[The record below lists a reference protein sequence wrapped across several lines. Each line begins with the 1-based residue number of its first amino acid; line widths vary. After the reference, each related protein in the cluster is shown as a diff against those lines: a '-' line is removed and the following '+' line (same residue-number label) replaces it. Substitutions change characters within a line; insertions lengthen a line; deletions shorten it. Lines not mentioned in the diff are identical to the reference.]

1 MCSFE
6 MCYVMMVVILTSLK
20 HWHILYPLDP
30 PWKFQEFK
38 HVGISWILVPPQCSF
53 QLVNDVQWIQWIQ
66 CPSRCQQ
73 HPAACLLSGLHHLPK
88 IEPSIWYF
96 RSELRSSP
104 PQKIPG
110 TRWNPHPFAPKYIWL
125 QWHGHRRSKL
135 HAFWASSAHPG
146 SRPGIA
152 VMTSWDW
159 AVEWLQAWGNWDSQ
173 SYPFWSIL
181 IPQKIQ
187 TTCPTCCLVTCGC
200 SILGQASAIVQVPM
214 PHKAIQQPAVSW
226 LVTTNNE
233 HLDLSAN
240 GVYLQYSHFHGGFG
254 VTLPL

>member
-1 MCSFE
+1 
-6 MCYVMMVVILTSLK
+6 MMVVILTSLK

-104 PQKIPG
+104 PKKSQVPVGILTPSLPNTYG
-110 TRWNPHPFAPKYIWL
+110 Y
-125 QWHGHRRSKL
+125 SDMD
-135 HAFWASSAHPG
+135 
-146 SRPGIA
+146 IA
-152 VMTSWDW
+152 VQNCTPSGPAVPILEAVLESLSWHHETELWNGCKPGASEILKVIHFD
-159 AVEWLQAWGNWDSQ
+159 
-173 SYPFWSIL
+173 PFWS
-181 IPQKIQ
+181 PKKSKQ
-187 TTCPTCCLVTCGC
+187 PV
-200 SILGQASAIVQVPM
+200 
-214 PHKAIQQPAVSW
+214 QPAAWWPVAAVFLAKPAQLFRSQCRTRPSNSLLCLGW
-226 LVTTNNE
+226 
-233 HLDLSAN
+233 
-240 GVYLQYSHFHGGFG
+240 
-254 VTLPL
+254 